1 MPWWLESSSFRVGF
15 LKDQRSERKLFIDRL
30 DEENTTKQQLRALHE
45 EVKRQPP
52 TSGFKISAEKNTK

>member
-1 MPWWLESSSFRVGF
+1 VGF